1 MLHFVV
7 NKTVAR
13 RKAIVR
19 EPVRCVRWRLVM
31 PCSCWSSL
39 TSSSPAKEHAC
50 LIYIAT
56 VDSDKNLPPSPWSH
70 TAETVLCFCSQEIPY
85 RRRPSR
91 SAWQSRSR
99 WCLADLLFSLM
110 WESSQCGIFGWY
122 QKHDRTWYFM
132 DFSLTAESFFVVKSS
147 MFLISSV
154 ELILLEHET
163 SSSILSVCN
172 FVIRPSTLRI

>member
-7 NKTVAR
+7 NKTAAR

-19 EPVRCVRWRLVM
+19 GPVRCARWRLVM

-39 TSSSPAKEHAC
+39 TFSSPARKHAC
-50 LIYIAT
+50 LMYYIAT
-56 VDSDKNLPPSPWSH
+56 VDSDKNLSPSPWSH
-70 TAETVLCFCSQEIPY
+70 TAETVLCFCSRERPY

-91 SAWQSRSR
+91 WAWQSRSR
-99 WCLADLLFSLM
+99 WCLVDLSFLLM
-110 WESSQCGIFGWY
+110 WESWRWNFGWY
-122 QKHDRTWYFM
+122 QKHDRTWNFM

-172 FVIRPSTLRI
+172 FVMRPSTLRI